1 MKKPAL
7 LIALGRGP
15 KGEDGEEE
23 DAPASGRGYS
33 PEEKKALAGDV
44 LDAVKAGDKMALAD
58 ALEAFTMACMED

>member
-15 KGEDGEEE
+15 KGEEDEEE
-23 DAPASGRGYS
+23 APASERGYS

-44 LDAVKAGDKMALAD
+44 LDAVKAGDKTALAD

>member
-15 KGEDGEEE
+15 KGGDSEEE
-23 DAPASGRGYS
+23 DAPASSEGYS
-33 PEEKKALAGDV
+33 SEEKKALAGDV